1 VGFGGV
7 SSIIG
12 GMQGTSVADRELLDA
27 AALCGHLVPAGS
39 VYAFLAEHRERL
51 FPHALFADLFP
62 SGRGRPSVPA
72 EVIASAFVL
81 KELEGLSDRQA
92 AAALTRDIAWKVAC
106 GLPLDATSFDAS
118 VFVYWRRRLNASER
132 PHRIDEAV
140 KDVARETGVLNG
152 KARRALDS
160 TVLDDAVATQDTV
173 TQLVAA
179 IRKVRR
185 LVPDAREVAV
195 SAHDYDRGGKPDC
208 AWDDDVARDALVT
221 ALVADAIAII
231 DALPV
236 AGLDEE
242 AERAVALLA
251 LVAGQDVE
259 PGDHPG
265 QWRIA
270 RAVARDRVVSTVD
283 AESRHAH
290 KSRAS
295 YRDGYK
301 AHVPV
306 EPDTGL
312 ITANTLTAGNIPDGA
327 VAADLV
333 AGEDAP
339 VQVLADSAYGS
350 GATRQALTD
359 AGHDV
364 AIKPLPLRP
373 AVPGGFTR
381 DDFTVDHDA
390 RTVTCPNGV
399 TVTIS
404 AKGNATFGRRCEG
417 CPLRDRCTTSSS
429 GRSLVVTAHDTQ
441 LVAARAVARTP
452 EFQRDYR
459 SHRPMAERAIAWLVK
474 DGHRRC
480 RYRGVKRNQL
490 GLSLRVAAVNLMRL
504 VTLGTQRNDRGWA
517 VA

>member
-1 VGFGGV
+1 
-7 SSIIG
+7 
-12 GMQGTSVADRELLDA
+12 MQGTSVRNRELLDTE
-27 AALCGHLVPAGS
+27 ALCGHLVPAGS
-39 VYAFLAEHRERL
+39 VYAFLAAHRRRL
-51 FPHALFADLFP
+51 FPDELFADLFP

-92 AAALTRDIAWKVAC
+92 AAALSRDIAWKVAC
-106 GLPLDATSFDAS
+106 GLALDAASFDAS

-140 KDVARETGVLNG
+140 KDVAKQTGILHG

-185 LVPDAREVAV
+185 LVPEARAVAV

-208 AWDDDVARDALVT
+208 AWDDEVARDALVS
-221 ALVADAIAII
+221 ALVTDAVALI

-236 AGLDEE
+236 TGLDEDQ
-242 AERAVALLA
+242 ERAVALLA

-259 PGDHPG
+259 PGERPG
-265 QWRIA
+265 TWRIA

-283 AESRHAH
+283 PESRHAH

-301 AHVPV
+301 AHVAA
-306 EPDTGL
+306 EPETGL
-312 ITANTLTAGNIPDGA
+312 ITANTLTPGNTADGE
-327 VAADLV
+327 VAAELL
-333 AGEDAP
+333 AEEDEP
-339 VQVLADSAYGS
+339 VEVLGDAAYG
-350 GATRQALTD
+350 GGQTRAELAE
-359 AGHDV
+359 AGH
-364 AIKPLPLRP
+364 AATIKPLPLRP
-373 AVPGGFTR
+373 AVPGGFDR
-381 DDFTVDHDA
+381 DDFAVDHDA
-390 RTVTCPNGV
+390 GTVTCPNKV
-399 TVTIS
+399 TVAIS
-404 AKGNATFGRRCEG
+404 AKGNATFGRRCAG
-417 CPLRDRCTTSSS
+417 CPLRTRCTTNKT
-429 GRSLVVTAHDTQ
+429 GRSLHVSTHDRE
-441 LVAARAVARTP
+441 LVAARAQAKTP
-452 EFQRDYR
+452 EFAAAYPRR
-459 SHRPMAERAIAWLVK
+459 SLVERSISWLVK

-490 GLSLRVAAVNLMRL
+490 GLSLRVAAVNLTRL
-504 VTLGTQRNDRGWA
+504 CNLGIRYDGGWQIPQTA
-517 VA
+517 